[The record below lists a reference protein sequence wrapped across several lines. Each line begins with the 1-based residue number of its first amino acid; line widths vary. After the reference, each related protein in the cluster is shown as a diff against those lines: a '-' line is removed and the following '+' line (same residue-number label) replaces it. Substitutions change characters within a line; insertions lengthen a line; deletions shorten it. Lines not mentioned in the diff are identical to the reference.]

1 LFGQFYFS
9 RIEKAKQRYW
19 RPGVGEECMKSKNEL
34 KNKKTGDPDT
44 TTAAIL
50 RAALELGE
58 ELGFDGLTVEGIA
71 VRSGIAKT
79 TIYRRWAN
87 IGAIVMD
94 AFLADVTRLAPMQI
108 RSTARESF
116 KASMLLLARA
126 YRGRLGK
133 ILRPLLGRAQ
143 ADQNLREAV
152 RTRWVEPR
160 RQVAREIVFRGMQ
173 SGELRPG
180 LDPDVVLDTLYGP
193 FYHRLLVPY
202 KNGAITDRFIDAL
215 IDTVF
220 GGLEQPGAAKTLV
233 QSTISP
239 KPNP

>member
-1 LFGQFYFS
+1 
-9 RIEKAKQRYW
+9 
-19 RPGVGEECMKSKNEL
+19 MKSKNIKEL
-34 KNKKTGDPDT
+34 KNKNTGDPDT

-58 ELGFDGLTVEGIA
+58 ELGFEGLTVEGIA
-71 VRSGIAKT
+71 ARSGIAKT

-87 IGAIVMD
+87 VGAIVMD
-94 AFLADVTRLAPMQI
+94 AFLADVTRLAPIQV

-116 KASMLLLARA
+116 TASMLLLARA

-143 ADQNLREAV
+143 ADENLREAV

-160 RQVAREIVFRGMQ
+160 RQVAREIVRRGIQ

-180 LDPDVVLDTLYGP
+180 LDPDVVLDALYGP

-202 KNGAITDRFIDAL
+202 NNGAISDRFVDTL
-215 IDTVF
+215 VDTVF
-220 GGLEQPGAAKTLV
+220 GGLEPGGAKAMV
-233 QSTISP
+233 QSDP
-239 KPNP
+239 QDV

>member
-1 LFGQFYFS
+1 
-9 RIEKAKQRYW
+9 
-19 RPGVGEECMKSKNEL
+19 MKNKNVKGL
-34 KNKKTGDPDT
+34 KNRNKREPDM

-50 RAALELGE
+50 RAALQLGE
-58 ELGFDGLTVEGIA
+58 ELGFEGLTVEGIA
-71 VRSGIAKT
+71 ARSGIAKT

-87 IGAIVMD
+87 VGAIVMD
-94 AFLADVTRLAPMQI
+94 AFLADVTRLAPIQV

-116 KASMLLLARA
+116 TSSMRLLGRA

-143 ADQNLREAV
+143 VDQNLREAV

-160 RQVAREIVFRGMQ
+160 RQIAREIVCRGIQ

-180 LDPDVVLDTLYGP
+180 LDPDIVLDALYGP

-202 KNGAITDRFIDAL
+202 NNGMISDRFIDAL
-215 IDTVF
+215 VDTVF
-220 GGLEQPGAAKTLV
+220 GGVERGAAKALV
-233 QSTISP
+233 QSASEDV
-239 KPNP
+239 